1 METSRHLTTRRGF
14 VAAVGFGGV
23 SLYGLWAAY
32 GAAPNPLALIGNAG
46 TDATDAVP
54 STESAM
60 AGHGGMDMAA
70 DVETFRAEVA
80 RFVERFTEED
90 GSVYPRI
97 TEGGPEIHDP
107 QMAGMDMAG
116 MDMSGT
122 DMVAPTDGHAAQD
135 DQHGP
140 GDDAAGG
147 PVDVPMIAERW
158 YFEPGILRLD
168 RGTAYRFRMMTA
180 DVTHGASI
188 QFGQGAR
195 MIRLSPGTVAE
206 LEMTFTSPGSYLVY
220 CTSYCGTGHDGMQ
233 ARIVVA

>member
-32 GAAPNPLALIGNAG
+32 GAAPNPLALAADAG
-46 TDATDAVP
+46 TDVAGAVP
-54 STESAM
+54 SAESAM

-80 RFVERFTEED
+80 RFIERFTAED

-97 TEGGPEIHDP
+97 TADGPEPLDP
-107 QMAGMDMAG
+107 QMAGMDM
-116 MDMSGT
+116 SGT
-122 DMVAPTDGHAAQD
+122 GMVAPTGAPAAQN

-140 GDDAAGG
+140 GETAAGA
-147 PVDVPMIAERW
+147 PVDVLMMAERW
-158 YFEPGILRLD
+158 YFEPGVLRLD

-180 DVTHGASI
+180 DITHGASI

-206 LEMTFTSPGSYLVY
+206 LELTFTNPGSYLVY
-220 CTSYCGTGHDGMQ
+220 CTSYCGVGHDGMQ
-233 ARIVVA
+233 ASIVVA

>member
-1 METSRHLTTRRGF
+1 MESSRHLTTRRGF

-32 GAAPNPLALIGNAG
+32 GAAPNPLALIRGA
-46 TDATDAVP
+46 DAADVVP
-54 STESAM
+54 QAETAM

-80 RFVERFTEED
+80 RFIERFIEED

-97 TEGGPEIHDP
+97 TAGEPEAHGP

-116 MDMSGT
+116 MDMPGT
-122 DMVAPTDGHAAQD
+122 DMAAPAEGHAAHE

-140 GDDAAGG
+140 DEDAAGA
-147 PVDVPMIAERW
+147 PVEVLLLAERW
-158 YFEPGILRLD
+158 YFEPGALRLD

-206 LEMTFTSPGSYLVY
+206 LEMTFTSPGNYLVY
-220 CTSYCGTGHDGMQ
+220 CTSYCGAGHDGMQ

>member
-1 METSRHLTTRRGF
+1 MKTSRHITTRRGF

-32 GAAPNPLALIGNAG
+32 GAAPNPLDLIANAN
-46 TDATDAVP
+46 TEAPAVTP
-54 STESAM
+54 PADNAM
-60 AGHGGMDMAA
+60 AGHGGMSTTA

-80 RFVERFTEED
+80 RFVERYAQED
-90 GSVYPRI
+90 GSVYPRVI
-97 TEGGPEIHDP
+97 EGGPDTHDP
-107 QMAGMDMAG
+107 QMAGMDM
-116 MDMSGT
+116 SGT
-122 DMVAPTDGHAAQD
+122 GMVAPADAPAVGEAQ
-135 DQHGP
+135 HSP
-140 GDDAAGG
+140 GGETAGM
-147 PVDVPMIAERW
+147 PVDVLMLAERW
-158 YFEPGILRLD
+158 YFEPTLLRLD

-195 MIRLSPGTVAE
+195 MIRLSPGVVAE
-206 LEMTFTSPGSYLVY
+206 LEFTFTSPGSFLVY